1 MNLYFTLHLL
11 FNHLIF
17 QVYYEFMHFKSVAFP
32 QPFFGCLARFHFI
45 FFCQPLF
52 RNTFDSRYSFQVY
65 YPLTKSGMCQ
75 PKTGLVYAAMM
86 SETLALTSLI
96 RSLGAISI

>member
-45 FFCQPLF
+45 FFCQGVFTTLLTVDILF
-52 RNTFDSRYSFQVY
+52 
-65 YPLTKSGMCQ
+65 KCI
-75 PKTGLVYAAMM
+75 
-86 SETLALTSLI
+86 I
-96 RSLGAISI
+96 R